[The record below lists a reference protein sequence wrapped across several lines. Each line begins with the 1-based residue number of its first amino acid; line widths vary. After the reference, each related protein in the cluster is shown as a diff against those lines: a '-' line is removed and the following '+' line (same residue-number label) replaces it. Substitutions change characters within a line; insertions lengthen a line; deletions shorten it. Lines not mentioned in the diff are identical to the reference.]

1 MVSLYAGLGRASK
14 PPGRVTGRIPR
25 PDHPVPDGAPGF
37 SRIPLLGIYSAAMDT
52 VGSPAATSAR
62 RRIRRLLFLLTVLAV
77 GLLVVGIGSLGYAFF
92 LIRGQA
98 ALPPPGATPWDGL
111 DPARIVAGPALA
123 TLAGRDPAQLYRL
136 TLAAGELDTAAAEAI
151 TAAAMA
157 DGQRIGWLT
166 VLARRYAL
174 TGRRQQAA
182 MLYQLTGDLALLAP
196 NLGDR
201 ARVEALLAVAE
212 GWILLQEPTRGR
224 EMLAQALLLTQSGLY
239 LEPSVRG
246 HLLEDA
252 AHLYEKMGDPVAA
265 RLTRSLPADRPAQP
279 FTPLPDPL
287 DALQEAGPLPY
298 PDTLTRALAARQAAA
313 EAFLAAWN
321 ERGAQVAPGALA
333 ALGDAL
339 INEDLLRS
347 AYYTARLGDGSL
359 SPFEQARTAWDQA
372 QWLAF
377 KHRAAADGYGV
388 TLVTNWKAE
397 LPAIRTLTREA
408 FAQTLTLTRAYVQT
422 LPAAQRG
429 PAMYHLY
436 AHGLIWA
443 RLGLYPDADT
453 VFLANALNDAL
464 VAWQGVAGPLT
475 VAVIGQDNTVRFQL
489 LETKPA
495 AAP

>member
-1 MVSLYAGLGRASK
+1 MAVCVAFRESSLW
-14 PPGRVTGRIPR
+14 
-25 PDHPVPDGAPGF
+25 
-37 SRIPLLGIYSAAMDT
+37 GIYSAAMAT
-52 VGSPAATSAR
+52 VGSSAAVSAR
-62 RRIRRLLFLLTVLAV
+62 RRIRRLVFLLAVLAV
-77 GLLVVGIGSLGYAFF
+77 GLLCVGIGSLGYG
-92 LIRGQA
+92 LLLVRRQA
-98 ALPPPGATPWDGL
+98 ALPPPDANPWDGL
-111 DPARIVAGPALA
+111 DPARILAGPAVA
-123 TLAGRDPAQLYRL
+123 TLAGRDPEQLYRL

-151 TAAAMA
+151 TAVDMV

-174 TGRRQQAA
+174 TGQRQQAA
-182 MLYQLTGDLALLAP
+182 MLYQLAADLALLAP

-212 GWILLQEPTRGR
+212 GWILLGEPTRSR
-224 EMLAQALLLTQSGLY
+224 EVLAQGLVLIQTGLY

-252 AHLYEKMGDPVAA
+252 ARLYEKMGDPVTA
-265 RLTRSLPADRPAQP
+265 RTTRSLPADKPAQP
-279 FTPLPDPL
+279 FTLLPDPL
-287 DALQEAGPLPY
+287 VTLREAGPPSY
-298 PDTLTRALAARQAAA
+298 PDTLTRAIAARQAAA

-339 INEDLLRS
+339 INEDLLRG

-359 SPFEQARTAWDQA
+359 SPFEQARTAWDQT
-372 QWLAF
+372 QWLAL
-377 KHRAAADGYGV
+377 KHRAAADRYGV

-408 FAQTLTLTRAYVQT
+408 FAQTLTLTQEYVQT
-422 LPAAQRG
+422 LPAAQQG

-443 RLGLYPDADT
+443 RLGLYPDADL

-464 VAWQGVAGPLT
+464 VAWQGVDGPLA
-475 VAVIGQDNTVRFQL
+475 VAVIGPDNTVRFQL
-489 LETKPA
+489 METKPA